1 MKYEA
6 TIDAPSVATTVQEPD
21 NSLVQAEMERL
32 FECAA
37 KVKERKAER
46 MTVERH
52 ATTGR
57 LWIKVWRA
65 A

>member
-1 MKYEA
+1 MMYEA
-6 TIDAPSVATTVQEPD
+6 TIDAPAVSATVQEPD
-21 NSLVQAEMERL
+21 NSLVQSELERL

-37 KVKERKAER
+37 KIKERKAER

>member
-1 MKYEA
+1 MSYE
-6 TIDAPSVATTVQEPD
+6 TTPSADVATVYEQPD
-21 NSLVQAEMERL
+21 NTLAQSEMERL
-32 FECAA
+32 FKCAEQIKA
-37 KVKERKAER
+37 RKAER

-57 LWIKVWRA
+57 LYIKVWRA